1 MTARSTQHST
11 FVIERT
17 FEQPPARVFQAFA
30 DPRAKARWFSGTP
43 GEWTEEIR
51 EHDFRVGGRE
61 RLRGIWKSGQVS
73 DFKCTY
79 YDIVPNE
86 RIVYVY
92 EMHVGE
98 PRISVSLATIE
109 FKPHGKGTQLKIT
122 EQGVFLDGYDDSGRR
137 EHGTR
142 ILTDR
147 IAESLRS

>member
-1 MTARSTQHST
+1 MNERSTQHST

-17 FEQPPARVFQAFA
+17 FPQPPPRVYQAFA
-30 DPRAKARWFSGTP
+30 DPKAKARWFSGTP

-51 EHDFRVGGRE
+51 EQDFRVGGHE
-61 RLRGIWKSGQVS
+61 RLRGKWKSGQVS

-98 PRISVSLATIE
+98 PRISVSLATLE
-109 FKPHGKGTQLKIT
+109 FKAQGQGTKLKVT
-122 EQGVFLDGYDDSGRR
+122 EQGVFLDGYDDAGRR
-137 EHGTR
+137 EHGTG
-142 ILTDR
+142 ILLDR
-147 IAESLRS
+147 IAETLK